1 MSTSQ
6 TNERAPRKRGPN
18 YTEAEKENLMFLA
31 KRHNNI
37 IESKATGSAIF
48 KKKADAW
55 GQLVKSYNASSTTG
69 IRTAEQLKHLY
80 ENMKQNARK
89 ALATSNKADYLHKLE
104 EEKAKAVLESL
115 DKSDIACKKTGGGCF
130 IPTVQNKDI
139 KVLELIRGQV
149 EPLPNPFDSAASYFK
164 DDITPEKSVEVN
176 DDDDE
181 MVNKE
186 DEPEEIVCEIIVDN
200 NIKEV
205 NEKPKDHNIKK
216 NKFKTHRKTI
226 KETQGKGSR
235 SVVSANVKKGCNYKA
250 AYFRQKFQ
258 NAILERSKGSRSV
271 VSANVKKGCNYK
283 AAYFRQKFQN
293 AILERRRIYQDIRLR
308 HKEHMLLAKKRK
320 LEIEFIEKQK

>member
-31 KRHNNI
+31 KRNCLFLGTITSLNQKPPAQQF
-37 IESKATGSAIF
+37 S

-115 DKSDIACKKTGGGCF
+115 DKSDIARKKTGGGCF

-258 NAILERSKGSRSV
+258 NAILER
-271 VSANVKKGCNYK
+271 
-283 AAYFRQKFQN
+283 
-293 AILERRRIYQDIRLR
+293 RRIYQDIRLR

>member
-31 KRHNNI
+31 KRYINI

-48 KKKADAW
+48 KKKADAS
-55 GQLVKSYNASSTTG
+55 GELVKSYNASSTTG

-115 DKSDIACKKTGGGCF
+115 DKSDIARKKTGGGCF

-139 KVLELIRGQV
+139 KVSELIKDQV

-164 DDITPEKSVEVN
+164 DDFPPEKSVKER
-176 DDDDE
+176 
-181 MVNKE
+181 VNKE
-186 DEPEEIVCEIIVDN
+186 DEPDEIVCEIIDVDN

-205 NEKPKDHNIKK
+205 NEKPK
-216 NKFKTHRKTI
+216 
-226 KETQGKGSR
+226 ETQGKDSR

-258 NAILERSKGSRSV
+258 NAILK
-271 VSANVKKGCNYK
+271 
-283 AAYFRQKFQN
+283 
-293 AILERRRIYQDIRLR
+293 RRRKNQDIRLR
-308 HKEHMLLAKKRK
+308 QKEDMLLAKKRK
-320 LEIEFIEKQK
+320 LEIEFLEKQK